1 MTPDRPW
8 PPTVPGCGKCK
19 ISRDEGDYRARG
31 LCNACY
37 HQEKRRGLL
46 HKWVCVQSS
55 YKGPANL
62 ALRACMTVGKTQV
75 SKDFDVSVETLEVW
89 IRRGIPKKVK
99 AKLYDYVTNLQYL
112 SGDGSE
118 SDARQNLFPQET
130 ERQEGLR
137 IVESLSPDW
146 V

>member
-1 MTPDRPW
+1 
-8 PPTVPGCGKCK
+8 
-19 ISRDEGDYRARG
+19 
-31 LCNACY
+31 
-37 HQEKRRGLL
+37 
-46 HKWVCVQSS
+46 
-55 YKGPANL
+55 
-62 ALRACMTVGKTQV
+62 MTVGKTQV